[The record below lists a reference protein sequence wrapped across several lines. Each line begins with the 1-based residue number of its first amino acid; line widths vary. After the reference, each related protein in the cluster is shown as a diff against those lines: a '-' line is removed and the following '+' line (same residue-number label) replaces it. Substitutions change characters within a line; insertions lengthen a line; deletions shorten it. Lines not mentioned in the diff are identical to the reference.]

1 MTPNYTIPPRL
12 PGGSIGSIFPPD
24 GLFTRYEYFTNKPLT
39 EPINTM
45 PGDSSEVKIESDHG
59 TKRKRTDRTGN
70 FYDTLNLEPSYLQTR
85 ATSAIEMFRDI
96 QEGKILGTKL
106 PSTPLEGPSNY
117 MAWYVNIKL
126 SLRQHGVW
134 PVISGLERL
143 DEGHPLYV
151 WYERMIYHAMTLI
164 WLSVSDGFK
173 EQYPH
178 FGEALMHDGGPD
190 WDHSGDPGLA
200 LTLIGDVCRNPDYT
214 RDGRND
220 LNEDEDD
227 DRSGL

>member
-1 MTPNYTIPPRL
+1 
-12 PGGSIGSIFPPD
+12 
-24 GLFTRYEYFTNKPLT
+24 
-39 EPINTM
+39 M

-70 FYDTLNLEPSYLQTR
+70 FYDTLNFEPSYLQTR
-85 ATSAIEMFRDI
+85 TTSAIEMFRDI

-106 PSTPLEGPSNY
+106 PSTPLEGSSNY

-134 PVISGLERL
+134 PVISRLERL

-214 RDGRND
+214 RDRRND
-220 LNEDEDD
+220 LTEDEDD
-227 DRSGL
+227 DYTVIVR